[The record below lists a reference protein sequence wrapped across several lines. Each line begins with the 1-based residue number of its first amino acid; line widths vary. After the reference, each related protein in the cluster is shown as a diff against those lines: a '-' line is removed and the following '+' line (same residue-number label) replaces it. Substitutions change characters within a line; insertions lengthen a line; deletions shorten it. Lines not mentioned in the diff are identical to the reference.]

1 MMLSADNSHRDNAA
15 SNVCSFKLKRNR
27 TAQASAIDIV
37 AHSLALLLDLDL
49 TLLIGAI
56 KS

>member
-37 AHSLALLLDLDL
+37 AHSLTVLLGLDL
-49 TLLIGAI
+49 TLPIGAI